1 MPNHPLPQTIKI
13 DPRII
18 LLKPEV
24 NLIAIPP
31 PLVVI
36 PLFNVLADDND
47 PDIELINTITYH
59 NKTNQRL
66 H

>member
-1 MPNHPLPQTIKI
+1 MPNHPLPQTNKI